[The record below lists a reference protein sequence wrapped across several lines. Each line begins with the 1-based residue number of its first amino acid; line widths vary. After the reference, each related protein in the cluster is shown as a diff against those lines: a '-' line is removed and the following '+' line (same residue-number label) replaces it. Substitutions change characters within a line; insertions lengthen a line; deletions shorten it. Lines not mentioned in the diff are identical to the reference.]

1 MDRTHQMSSLFEG
14 YPVIGDLLLWHAPYL
29 SEPPLLGQVST
40 LAMPPASLKSGPTF
54 IYQYQVIINVLRKLG
69 YAFFLA
75 WRSGGCLLDTL
86 QFLWGVLVRRHLE
99 AGDEADEIRRGERDP
114 QE

>member
-75 WRSGGCLLDTL
+75 WRSGGV
-86 QFLWGVLVRRHLE
+86 FVRYPAVFVGCPRSE
-99 AGDEADEIRRGERDP
+99 ASGGGR
-114 QE
+114 